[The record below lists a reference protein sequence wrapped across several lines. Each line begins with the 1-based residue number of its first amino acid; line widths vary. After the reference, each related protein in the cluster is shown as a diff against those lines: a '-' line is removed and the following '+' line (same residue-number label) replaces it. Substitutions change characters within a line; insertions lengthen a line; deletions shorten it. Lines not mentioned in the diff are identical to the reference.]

1 MLCIN
6 NFNKYYLMCVW
17 KTEWKYMYMTRKYKC
32 VRALEWIMACR
43 ASHTLCLKISNIL
56 TTPIAHI
63 IRVLHKSKYTLVDS
77 PLYVR
82 ATFTYLLFLI
92 MATKTFLNMRIA
104 PRVMCLLV
112 IAVVVYGLVY
122 MSFIR
127 QERSNDNRLQR
138 PEDLEVLRRLKRI
151 EVLVYKIGEFLLIA
165 YITTHYFFI
174 ISTLAC
180 FHFQPK

>member
-1 MLCIN
+1 
-6 NFNKYYLMCVW
+6 
-17 KTEWKYMYMTRKYKC
+17 
-32 VRALEWIMACR
+32 
-43 ASHTLCLKISNIL
+43 
-56 TTPIAHI
+56 
-63 IRVLHKSKYTLVDS
+63 
-77 PLYVR
+77 
-82 ATFTYLLFLI
+82 
-92 MATKTFLNMRIA
+92 MRIA

-127 QERSNDNRLQR
+127 QERNNDNRLQR

-180 FHFQPK
+180 FHFSAKVIEVKNQKVKKAVVEQKITKKLHPKSPLFSSWGDELTEEEQMEAERKFQEFGYNVFLSNRLPLNRTIPDTRDIR